1 MSSLRS
7 IPQWLACSTVTTL
20 SIMLGGCATAPS
32 VFGNQA
38 RYSPAFHGYVMAAQ
52 NGSDDPSIGDT
63 VLVLRDPV
71 SGNKLRCKEDV
82 EAWRE
87 VYEDT
92 AVDRVQDDNAA
103 LAAGI
108 TAGIFFGAVVAMQ
121 PTSSLLVTSTLS
133 LEEPL
138 YDLMRSEDGTE
149 LLAAGIVLYQRKR
162 FPQAARVIER
172 ALAKDA
178 SVGVLDKG
186 YFYLGQTYFEQGN
199 RERAAGALQA
209 FVQRAGV
216 RDVDAYREA
225 LSTLRRLDHRE
236 SPCDSIEPVDL
247 HW

>member
-7 IPQWLACSTVTTL
+7 LQTALTLAL
-20 SIMLGGCATAPS
+20 SLSGCATAPS

-52 NGSDDPSIGDT
+52 NGSDDPSIGDA

-71 SGNKLRCKEDV
+71 TGNKLRCREDV
-82 EAWRE
+82 EQWRE

-92 AVDRVQDDNAA
+92 AEDRVEDDNAA
-103 LAAGI
+103 TAAGV
-108 TAGIFFGAVVAMQ
+108 TAGIFFGAVVAME

-133 LEEPL
+133 LESSL
-138 YDLMRSEDGTE
+138 YDLLRSENGPE
-149 LLAAGIVLYQRKR
+149 LLAAGVVLYQRKR

-186 YFYLGQTYFEQGN
+186 YFYLGQAYFEQGL
-199 RERAAGALQA
+199 RERAATALLA

-216 RDVDAYREA
+216 RDVDAYRGA
-225 LSTLRRLDHRE
+225 LATLKQLDHE
-236 SPCDSIEPVDL
+236 EAPCVSLEPVDL